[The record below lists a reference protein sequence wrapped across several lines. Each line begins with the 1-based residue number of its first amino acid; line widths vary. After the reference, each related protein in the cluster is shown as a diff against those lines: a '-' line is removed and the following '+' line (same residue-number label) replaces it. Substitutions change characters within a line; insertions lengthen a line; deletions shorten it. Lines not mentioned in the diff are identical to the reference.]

1 MTLMGSV
8 VTFLTLLGGMVKED
22 LGNLLFRVCLVPLCL
37 GIVHL
42 DTGVTIIAVGVACG
56 CWLLRAYC
64 YSQFLSL
71 SLLLRTHSFYFN
83 KFNFTISN
91 HFIFIFLL
99 MINDNGISIYFEFI
113 S

>member
-56 CWLLRAYC
+56 CWLLGAYC

-91 HFIFIFLL
+91 LRSFYIYIFTH
-99 MINDNGISIYFEFI
+99 D
-113 S
+113 